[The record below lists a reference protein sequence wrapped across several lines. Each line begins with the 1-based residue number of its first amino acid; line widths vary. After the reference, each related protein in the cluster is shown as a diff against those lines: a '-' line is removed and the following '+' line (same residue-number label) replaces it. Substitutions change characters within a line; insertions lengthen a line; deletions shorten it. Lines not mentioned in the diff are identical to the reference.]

1 MKSYRLSFAT
11 ISILEKNL
19 AEVIIDE
26 GVIIDEIMVDEYH
39 DFLLSN
45 LSAPFSLLINKK
57 NCYAYTFEAQKTI
70 CNLKEIHLIAVV
82 VTTNGALLSTQTLI
96 KLNENSNWNIE
107 LFPERDL
114 ALEWI
119 YSFNSYSRIV

>member
-1 MKSYRLSFAT
+1 MKSYRLPFAT
-11 ISILEKNL
+11 ISIIENNL
-19 AEVIIDE
+19 AEVVIDE
-26 GVIIDEIMVDEYH
+26 GVIMDEVMVDIYH

-57 NCYAYTFEAQKTI
+57 NCYSYTFEAQKII
-70 CNLKEIHLIAVV
+70 CNLKEIHLMAVV
-82 VTTNGALLSTQTLI
+82 ITTNGALLSTQTLI
-96 KLNENSNWNIE
+96 KLNENNNWNIE
-107 LFPERDL
+107 LFQERDL